1 MIIRQVISRRK
12 FVEMLEQAIP
22 IAPRLSPDSEM
33 VRLTVEKTPILLNIG
48 QRKGEVNL
56 FVVIH

>member
-1 MIIRQVISRRK
+1 
-12 FVEMLEQAIP
+12 MLEQAIP

-33 VRLTVEKTPILLNIG
+33 VRLTDEKTPILLNIG